1 MLQKYGA
8 YSLLAGLIVAVVV
21 GLFPSLD
28 SSTMR
33 VVLLVLGLAGGAL
46 SISSGR
52 TSEFLVAAIALM
64 LAGTIRGE
72 LADLTSI
79 GELIERVMRNVH
91 LVAAAAS
98 IVLAVKIIVSTARD
112 RRTA

>member
-1 MLQKYGA
+1 MLKKYGA
-8 YSLLAGLIVAVVV
+8 YSLLAGLIIAVMV
-21 GLFPSLD
+21 GLVPSLNT
-28 SSTMR
+28 STMR
-33 VVLLVLGLAGGAL
+33 IVMLVLGFAGGAL

-79 GELIERVMRNVH
+79 GNVIERILRNVH

-98 IVLAVKIIVSTARD
+98 MVLAVKVIVSAARASKD
-112 RRTA
+112 